1 MDPLVQGGPPV
12 VKRLA
17 RTKGVADGELRGR
30 RWLREDWSLELRWL
44 PTGAEGWGGSARSRG
59 RGWEHWMDGGGPACD
74 ELNRSMVAAE
84 LAGDEEDGLPPSM
97 AGYGGASEMA

>member
-1 MDPLVQGGPPV
+1 MVA
-12 VKRLA
+12 RLA
-17 RTKGVADGELRGR
+17 GVEGVASSELRGGGGFGR
-30 RWLREDWSLELRWL
+30 IWGFGLRWF
-44 PTGAEGWGGSARSRG
+44 PVEAEGWGGSARSRG

-74 ELNRSMVAAE
+74 ELNRSVAAAE